1 MSERQEMIILYH
13 CVIWRKNYYLF
24 IFCFA
29 FLQKDIVYVPLSC
42 PKYVFVTSDTVT
54 PSVTLSG
61 WREGRGKGVWGV
73 WKSGWNGFWGAA
85 DGFALFSFSF
95 LFFEFSRE
103 WLCASVYRRVEEL
116 RVGGSLWY
124 GNRFLIYY
132 VYIYKVLCFSF
143 RVALGEGQ

>member
-1 MSERQEMIILYH
+1 MSIRQEMIIICH

-73 WKSGWNGFWGAA
+73 WKSGWNGFCGAA
-85 DGFALFSFSF
+85 DVLHC
-95 LFFEFSRE
+95 FFFFFFVFRIFEG
-103 WLCASVYRRVEEL
+103 VTL
-116 RVGGSLWY
+116 RVCVQACGGAQSGRILVVRKPLF
-124 GNRFLIYY
+124 NFLCIY
-132 VYIYKVLCFSF
+132 L
-143 RVALGEGQ
+143 